1 MLPVAHTLEEI
12 PAGTPGLDVKLVR
25 LRELVEASKR
35 NPSFR
40 RFVLDVVKD
49 VREGDWSGELGAVS
63 RWIRQH
69 VTYRHDPIG
78 VELFTSPDR
87 LAFDGVAG
95 EAAGDCDDMVA
106 LGAAMAEVLGHPSRF
121 RVGGSRIAGRETWS
135 HIWRETYDKAK
146 RRWVAFDDTAKKRPP
161 GWSPERHYELGRVTP
176 AGEVGRLP
184 GMADNRVGVPV
195 YDEDGNAVPGLAQ
208 FVDDLEGNTAD
219 GSLGFG
225 RSVRRLGRRMDR
237 AGRKTAT
244 KVVGKRN
251 VKRLAKVGRAVAP
264 VAAMAVNIIPGA
276 GQVASAALSAAIAND
291 KRIQAKKAAR
301 VAGEREEAAFR
312 QEEAAWNAEQD
323 RLERERMRP
332 AIVETPM
339 AMELPP
345 PQGDAVVPGDQSP
358 ELPFEESVPPAPI
371 AAAEP
376 PEAPPADAFDPSWA
390 DDTEQDTLGSDW
402 GAASGM
408 QRKMPRWLRR
418 GAGSRIRQ
426 GFLAVQRAHERAG
439 LGFDWGS
446 VVNTAI
452 SAGTQYA
459 AAGGFGRRAQRGF
472 QRYQPAIQTAQ
483 QAVAP
488 LLTRPRLAPPVV
500 RPAPIVPPST
510 RGAAGGGAGGMGVAV
525 AAVAALLL
533 LGKGRR

>member
-12 PAGTPGLDVKLVR
+12 PAGTPGLDVKLAR

-63 RWIRQH
+63 RWIRRN

-78 VELFTSPDR
+78 VELFTAPDR
-87 LAFDGVAG
+87 LAFDGLAG

-106 LGAAMAEVLGHPSRF
+106 LGSAMAEVLGHPSRF
-121 RVGGSRIAGRETWS
+121 RVGGSKIGGNETWS
-135 HIWRETYDKAK
+135 HIWRETWDKGK
-146 RRWVAFDDTAKKRPP
+146 RRWVAFDDTAKRRAP
-161 GWSPERHYELGRVTP
+161 GWSPAKHYKLGRVTE
-176 AGEVGRLP
+176 AGSVGRLP
-184 GMADNRVGVPV
+184 GMADNRVGIPV

-208 FVDDLEGNTAD
+208 YVDNDLDGITPD

-225 RSVRRLGRRMDR
+225 KAFRKIGRKLDKT
-237 AGRKTAT
+237 ARKTAT
-244 KVVGKRN
+244 KTLGKRTVGK
-251 VKRLAKVGRAVAP
+251 LAKIGRQVAP
-264 VAAMAVNIIPGA
+264 IAAMAVNVIPGA
-276 GQVASAALSAAIAND
+276 GQVASVALSAAIAND

-301 VAGEREEAAFR
+301 QFAEQEEAAFR
-312 QEEAAWNAEQD
+312 AEEAAWNAEQD
-323 RLERERMRP
+323 RAERMQP

-339 AMELPP
+339 AMEYQAPNVNV
-345 PQGDAVVPGDQSP
+345 VVPGDQSP

-371 AAAEP
+371 AAVEP

-390 DDTEQDTLGSDW
+390 DDTESDALSGPW
-402 GAASGM
+402 GGGQAFMRRSP
-408 QRKMPRWLRR
+408 KWLRR
-418 GAGSRIRQ
+418 GLLRRRRK
-426 GFLAVQRAHERAG
+426 GFAALRRAHERAG

-452 SAGTQYA
+452 QAGTQYA
-459 AAGGFGRRAQRGF
+459 AAGGFGRRTQRAF
-472 QRYQPAIQTAQ
+472 TRYQPAIQTAQ
-483 QAVAP
+483 AAVAP
-488 LLTRPRLAPPVV
+488 LLTKPKLTT
-500 RPAPIVPPST
+500 PIVSPTT
-510 RGAAGGGAGGMGVAV
+510 RRSAAGAGAGGGMGIAI

-533 LGKGRR
+533 LGRRR